1 METPKKTVNRTNDY
15 CRICKRSFFNVKYGT
30 GKSGRISTEKLYQES
45 NRDGSRGEILASM
58 CENIG
63 VIFVKSP
70 NLSERVCNPC
80 ARKIRN
86 LCKLFAEIKNA
97 ISQDEAKVEQVNV
110 SRSKRQL
117 PTSVSTPDRSPYNRD
132 RNVARSP

>member
-1 METPKKTVNRTNDY
+1 M
-15 CRICKRSFFNVKYGT
+15 
-30 GKSGRISTEKLYQES
+30 
-45 NRDGSRGEILASM
+45 
-58 CENIG
+58 
-63 VIFVKSP
+63 KSP

-86 LCKLFAEIKNA
+86 LFKLFAEIKNA

-117 PTSVSTPDRSPYNRD
+117 ATSVSTPDRSPCNRKVLRAQAKVPSSQKSLFSSEGALNLFPVHISTVCD
-132 RNVARSP
+132 SSTPVNSSCL